1 MGAVRQAGHCARAGA
16 IVASPIAMSLH
27 SIAIKF
33 ASDCK
38 QAETS
43 CRAMKVTDLPLA
55 DKMVGVWFAWDTG
68 RTAIS
73 QDNMAQP
80 TDTTSLHPQGLLD
93 RNVAAWI
100 ALGLVLLLTL
110 AVWRFFDVQFE
121 ERVRDRF
128 LHRAENTRQALVL
141 RLQAYEQTLQGA
153 SALFAANDRVSR
165 TEWGAYVGGLQLDR
179 VLPGIQGTAFALM
192 VRSEERHAHEAA
204 VRGEGFPSYH
214 IHPDGTRE
222 IYSSIVYLEPFGGRN
237 LRAFGY
243 DMYSDPVR
251 REAMERARDTGKLA
265 LSGRVTLIQEVDSGI
280 QPGFL
285 MYLPIYRGPAADA
298 LTRRTSLHG
307 FVFSSFRAH
316 DMIGGLFAEVP
327 RDVEIELF
335 DHSPEA
341 ENLLFSTLTGTHT
354 PHFVT
359 TLNVG
364 FGGRTWVAR
373 FSSTPYFESDARS
386 VEAPLIL
393 ITGLAVG
400 LMLFAVIHGN
410 ALYRRHMS
418 IATARLAQ
426 SRDDFRMLVE
436 SMPGVVFR
444 TKAGPPWTVI
454 HVSRGTQDIFDKPPE
469 YFIKEGHT
477 IGEFVHPDD
486 RDRVHDIVQVAIASR
501 TPYEVEFRV
510 RNRLRGI
517 RWVIAR
523 GQPNVDRSGR
533 ATWVDGLIFDIT
545 ERRAAEAA
553 IRNLAFIDALT
564 QLPNRRFLMDRLRQ
578 GMANSDRK
586 RHFNALLFI
595 DLDHF
600 KEVND
605 TLGHDAGDA
614 LLIEVANR
622 LKNSVREGDTVVR
635 LGGDEFVVMLE
646 DLGISAPEA
655 QAKTAHIA
663 DKVLV
668 ALNRPYAIGDHT
680 VTTTPSI
687 GYTTFC
693 GQDVSAD
700 ELLRRADRAMYTAK
714 TGGRNQICGLGAE

>member
-1 MGAVRQAGHCARAGA
+1 
-16 IVASPIAMSLH
+16 
-27 SIAIKF
+27 
-33 ASDCK
+33 
-38 QAETS
+38 
-43 CRAMKVTDLPLA
+43 MKVTVPALA
-55 DKMVGVWFAWDTG
+55 DKMAYIWSAWNTG
-68 RTAIS
+68 HTATS

-80 TDTTSLHPQGLLD
+80 PDTSPLHSHGLLD
-93 RNVAAWI
+93 RNAAAWI
-100 ALGLVLLLTL
+100 ALGLIVLLTL
-110 AVWRFFDVQFE
+110 AVWRFFDVQSE
-121 ERVRDRF
+121 ERIRDRF
-128 LHRAENTRQALVL
+128 LHRAESTRQALVL

-153 SALFAANDRVSR
+153 SAFFAANETVSR
-165 TEWGAYVGGLQLDR
+165 TDWGSYVGGLQLDR
-179 VLPGIQGTAFALM
+179 YLPGIQGTGFALL
-192 VRSEERHAHEAA
+192 VRPEERHTHEAG

-214 IHPDGTRE
+214 IHPEGTRE
-222 IYSSIVYLEPFGGRN
+222 IYSSIVYMEPFGGRN

-265 LSGRVTLIQEVDSGI
+265 LSGRVILVQETDSGI

-285 MYLPIYRGPAADA
+285 MYLPVYRGPAADA
-298 LTRRTSLHG
+298 LERRASLLG
-307 FVFSSFRAH
+307 FVFSPFRAH

-335 DHSPEA
+335 DHGPEA
-341 ENLLFSTLTGTHT
+341 ENLLFSTLTGAHT

-359 TLNVG
+359 TLNIE

-373 FSSTPYFESDARS
+373 FSSTPFFESDAQS

-393 ITGLAVG
+393 ITGVTVG

-410 ALYRRHMS
+410 ALHRRRMG
-418 IATARLAQ
+418 IAAARLAQ

-486 RDRVHDIVQVAIASR
+486 RDRVHDIVQAAIASR

-510 RNRLRGI
+510 RNRLRGL

-523 GQPNVDRSGR
+523 GQPNIDRSGR
-533 ATWVDGLIFDIT
+533 AKWVDGLIFDIT

-586 RHFNALLFI
+586 QHFNALLFI

-600 KEVND
+600 KDVND
-605 TLGHDAGDA
+605 KLGHDAGDA

-646 DLGISAPEA
+646 DLGGSQHEA
-655 QAKTAHIA
+655 QTKTAHIA

-668 ALNRPYAIGDHT
+668 ALNRPHEIGEHA

-687 GYTTFC
+687 GYTTFR
-693 GQDVSAD
+693 GQEVSAE

-714 TGGRNQICGLGAE
+714 EGGRNQICSLDAA

>member
-1 MGAVRQAGHCARAGA
+1 
-16 IVASPIAMSLH
+16 
-27 SIAIKF
+27 
-33 ASDCK
+33 
-38 QAETS
+38 
-43 CRAMKVTDLPLA
+43 
-55 DKMVGVWFAWDTG
+55 
-68 RTAIS
+68 
-73 QDNMAQP
+73 MAQP
-80 TDTTSLHPQGLLD
+80 PDTSPPHSHGLLD
-93 RNVAAWI
+93 RNAAAWI

-128 LHRAENTRQALVL
+128 LHRAESTRQALVL
-141 RLQAYEQTLQGA
+141 RLQAYEQALHGA
-153 SALFAANDRVSR
+153 SAFFAANDTVSR
-165 TEWGAYVGGLQLDR
+165 TDWGNYVGGLQLDR
-179 VLPGIQGTAFALM
+179 DLPGIQGTGFALM
-192 VRSEERHAHEAA
+192 VRPEERHTHEAS
-204 VRGEGFPSYH
+204 VRGEGFPNYH
-214 IHPDGTRE
+214 IHPEGTRE
-222 IYSSIVYLEPFGGRN
+222 IYSSIVYMEPFGGRN

-265 LSGRVTLIQEVDSGI
+265 LSGRVILVQETDSGI

-285 MYLPIYRGPAADA
+285 MYLPVYRGPAVDA
-298 LTRRTSLHG
+298 LARRASLLG
-307 FVFSSFRAH
+307 FVFSPFRAH

-327 RDVEIELF
+327 RDVETELF
-335 DHSPEA
+335 DHGPEA
-341 ENLLFSTLTGTHT
+341 ENLLFSTLTGAHT

-359 TLNVG
+359 TLNIE

-373 FSSTPYFESDARS
+373 FSSTPFFESDAQS

-393 ITGLAVG
+393 ITGVTVG

-410 ALYRRHMS
+410 ALYRRRMS
-418 IATARLAQ
+418 IAAARLAQ

-444 TKAGPPWTVI
+444 TRAGPPWTVI

-486 RDRVHDIVQVAIASR
+486 RDRVHDIVQAAIASR

-510 RNRLRGI
+510 RNRLRGL

-523 GQPNVDRSGR
+523 GQPNIDRSGR
-533 ATWVDGLIFDIT
+533 AKWVDGLIFDIT

-586 RHFNALLFI
+586 QHFNALLFI

-600 KEVND
+600 KDVND
-605 TLGHDAGDA
+605 KLGHDAGDA

-646 DLGISAPEA
+646 DLGGSQHEA
-655 QAKTAHIA
+655 QTQRAHIA

-668 ALNRPYAIGDHT
+668 ALNRPHEIGEHA

-687 GYTTFC
+687 GYTTFR
-693 GQDVSAD
+693 GQEVSAE

-714 TGGRNQICGLGAE
+714 EGGRNQICSLDAA

>member
-1 MGAVRQAGHCARAGA
+1 
-16 IVASPIAMSLH
+16 
-27 SIAIKF
+27 
-33 ASDCK
+33 
-38 QAETS
+38 
-43 CRAMKVTDLPLA
+43 
-55 DKMVGVWFAWDTG
+55 
-68 RTAIS
+68 
-73 QDNMAQP
+73 MAQHP
-80 TDTTSLHPQGLLD
+80 DTSPLHPHGLLD
-93 RNVAAWI
+93 RNAAAWI

-110 AVWRFFDVQFE
+110 AVWRFFDVQLE
-121 ERVRDRF
+121 DRVRDRF
-128 LHRAENTRQALVL
+128 IHRAESTKQALVL
-141 RLQAYEQTLQGA
+141 RLQGYEQALQGA
-153 SALFAANDRVSR
+153 SALFAANGRVSR
-165 TEWGAYVGGLQLDR
+165 TDWGSYVGGLQLDR
-179 VLPGIQGTAFALM
+179 DLPGIQGTGFALM
-192 VRSEERHAHEAA
+192 VRPEQRNTHEAS

-214 IHPDGTRE
+214 IHPEGVRE
-222 IYSSIVYLEPFGGRN
+222 IYSSIVYMEPFGGRN

-243 DMYSDPVR
+243 DMYSHPVR

-265 LSGRVTLIQEVDSGI
+265 LSGRVILVQEVDSGI

-285 MYLPIYRGPAADA
+285 MYLPIYHGPASDA
-298 LTRRTSLHG
+298 LARRASLHG
-307 FVFSSFRAH
+307 FVFSPFRAH
-316 DMIGGLFAEVP
+316 DMISGLFAEVP
-327 RDVEIELF
+327 REVEIELF
-335 DHSPEA
+335 DHTAEL
-341 ENLLFSTLTGTHT
+341 ENLLFSTLKSTHT
-354 PHFVT
+354 PQFVT
-359 TLNVG
+359 TLNIE

-373 FSSTPYFESDARS
+373 FSSNPYFESDAQS

-393 ITGLAVG
+393 ITGIAVG
-400 LMLFAVIHGN
+400 LMLFVVIYGN
-410 ALYRRHMS
+410 ARHRRHIN
-418 IATARLAQ
+418 IAAARLAQ

-454 HVSRGTQDIFDKPPE
+454 HVSRGTQDIFDKAPE

-477 IGEFVHPDD
+477 VGEFIHPDD
-486 RDRVHDIVQVAIASR
+486 RDRVHDIVQAAIANR

-510 RNRLRGI
+510 SNRLRGI

-523 GQPNVDRSGR
+523 GQPNIDRSGR
-533 ATWVDGLIFDIT
+533 AKWVDGLIFDIT

-586 RHFNALLFI
+586 QHFNALLFI

-600 KEVND
+600 KDVND
-605 TLGHDAGDA
+605 SLGHDAGDA

-646 DLGISAPEA
+646 DLGDSQHEA
-655 QAKTAHIA
+655 HTKTAHIA

-668 ALNRPYAIGDHT
+668 ALNRPHAIGEHA

-687 GYTTFC
+687 GYTTFR
-693 GQDVSAD
+693 GQEVSAE

-714 TGGRNQICGLGAE
+714 AAGRNQVSCLDAA

>member
-1 MGAVRQAGHCARAGA
+1 
-16 IVASPIAMSLH
+16 
-27 SIAIKF
+27 
-33 ASDCK
+33 
-38 QAETS
+38 
-43 CRAMKVTDLPLA
+43 
-55 DKMVGVWFAWDTG
+55 
-68 RTAIS
+68 
-73 QDNMAQP
+73 MAQP
-80 TDTTSLHPQGLLD
+80 PDTSPPHSHGLLD
-93 RNVAAWI
+93 RNAAAWI
-100 ALGLVLLLTL
+100 ALGLIVLLTL
-110 AVWRFFDVQFE
+110 AVWRFFDVQSE
-121 ERVRDRF
+121 ERIRDRF
-128 LHRAENTRQALVL
+128 LHRAESTRQALVL

-153 SALFAANDRVSR
+153 SAFFAANETVSR
-165 TEWGAYVGGLQLDR
+165 TDWGSYVGGLQLDR
-179 VLPGIQGTAFALM
+179 YLPGIQGTGFALM
-192 VRSEERHAHEAA
+192 VRPEERHTHEAS
-204 VRGEGFPSYH
+204 VRGEGFPNYH
-214 IHPDGTRE
+214 IHPEGTRE
-222 IYSSIVYLEPFGGRN
+222 IYSSIVYMEPFGGRN

-265 LSGRVTLIQEVDSGI
+265 LSGRVILVQETDSGI

-285 MYLPIYRGPAADA
+285 MYLPVYRGPAADA
-298 LTRRTSLHG
+298 LERRASLLG
-307 FVFSSFRAH
+307 FVFSPFRAH

-335 DHSPEA
+335 DHNPVA
-341 ENLLFSTLTGTHT
+341 ENLLFSTLTGAHT

-359 TLNVG
+359 TLDVE

-373 FSSTPYFESDARS
+373 FSSTPFFESDAQS

-393 ITGLAVG
+393 ITGIAVG
-400 LMLFAVIHGN
+400 LMLFAVIYGN
-410 ALYRRHMS
+410 AHHRRHIN
-418 IATARLAQ
+418 IAAARLAR

-444 TKAGPPWTVI
+444 TKAGPPWTVF
-454 HVSRGTQDIFDKPPE
+454 HVSRGTQDIFDKSPD

-477 IGEFVHPDD
+477 VGEFVHPDD
-486 RDRVHDIVQVAIASR
+486 RDRVHDIVQAAIANR

-510 RNRLRGI
+510 SNRLRGI

-523 GQPNVDRSGR
+523 GQPNIDRSGR
-533 ATWVDGLIFDIT
+533 AKWVDGLIFDIT

-586 RHFNALLFI
+586 QLFGALLFI

-605 TLGHDAGDA
+605 SLGHDAGDA

-646 DLGISAPEA
+646 DLGTSESEA
-655 QAKTAHIA
+655 QTKTVHIA

-668 ALNRPYAIGDHT
+668 ALNRPYAIGDHA

-693 GQDVSAD
+693 GHDVSAD

-714 TGGRNQICGLGAE
+714 AGGRNQVCGLDVR

>member
-1 MGAVRQAGHCARAGA
+1 M
-16 IVASPIAMSLH
+16 ASPIAMSWH

-38 QAETS
+38 QAENT

-80 TDTTSLHPQGLLD
+80 TDTSPLHPQELLD
-93 RNVAAWI
+93 RNAAAWI
-100 ALGLVLLLTL
+100 ALGLVVLLTL
-110 AVWRFFDVQFE
+110 AVWRFFDAQLE

-128 LHRAENTRQALVL
+128 LHRAESTKQALVL
-141 RLQAYEQTLQGA
+141 RLQAYEQALQGA
-153 SALFAANDRVSR
+153 SALFAASDMVARADWS
-165 TEWGAYVGGLQLDR
+165 AYVGGLQLDHN
-179 VLPGIQGTAFALM
+179 LPGIQGTGFALM
-192 VRSEERHAHEAA
+192 VRPEQRQAHEAS
-204 VRGEGFPSYH
+204 VRAEGFPSYR
-214 IHPDGTRE
+214 IHPEGTRE
-222 IYSSIVYLEPFGGRN
+222 IYSTILYMEPFGGRN

-251 REAMERARDTGKLA
+251 REAMDRARDTGKLA
-265 LSGRVTLIQEVDSGI
+265 LSGRVILVQEADSDV

-298 LTRRTSLHG
+298 LARRASLLG
-307 FVFSSFRAH
+307 FVFSPFRAH
-316 DMIGGLFAEVP
+316 DMISGLFAEIP

-335 DHSPEA
+335 DHTPDL
-341 ENLLFSTLTGTHT
+341 ENLLFSTITGTHV
-354 PHFVT
+354 PHFMT
-359 TLNVG
+359 ELNIE
-364 FGGRTWVAR
+364 FGGRTWIAR
-373 FSSTPYFESDARS
+373 FSSNPYFESDAQS
-386 VEAPLIL
+386 VEPILIL
-393 ITGLAVG
+393 IAGIAVG

-410 ALYRRHMS
+410 ARHRRHIS
-418 IATARLAQ
+418 IATARLAR

-436 SMPGVVFR
+436 NMPGVVFR
-444 TKAGPPWTVI
+444 TAAGPPWTVI
-454 HVSRGTQDIFDKPPE
+454 HVSRGVREIFDKSPD

-477 IGEFVHPDD
+477 VGEFVHPDD
-486 RDRVHDIVQVAIASR
+486 RDRVHDIVQAAIANR

-510 RNRLRGI
+510 HNRLRGT

-523 GQPNVDRSGR
+523 GQPNVDYSGR
-533 ATWVDGLIFDIT
+533 AKWVDGLIFDIT

-553 IRNLAFIDALT
+553 IRNLAFIDPLT

-586 RHFNALLFI
+586 EHFGSLLFI
-595 DLDHF
+595 DLDNF
-600 KEVND
+600 KDVND
-605 TLGHDAGDA
+605 SLGHDAGDA

-646 DLGISAPEA
+646 DLGTTEHDAH
-655 QAKTAHIA
+655 AKTAYIA

-668 ALNRPYAIGDHT
+668 ALNRPHAIGDHA
-680 VTTTPSI
+680 VTATPSI

-693 GQDVSAD
+693 GQDVSAE

-714 TGGRNQICGLGAE
+714 AGGRNQVCSHDTP

>member
-1 MGAVRQAGHCARAGA
+1 
-16 IVASPIAMSLH
+16 
-27 SIAIKF
+27 
-33 ASDCK
+33 
-38 QAETS
+38 
-43 CRAMKVTDLPLA
+43 
-55 DKMVGVWFAWDTG
+55 
-68 RTAIS
+68 
-73 QDNMAQP
+73 MAQHP
-80 TDTTSLHPQGLLD
+80 DTSPLHPHGLLD
-93 RNVAAWI
+93 RNAAAWI

-110 AVWRFFDVQFE
+110 AVWRFFDVQLE
-121 ERVRDRF
+121 DRVRDRF
-128 LHRAENTRQALVL
+128 LHRAESTRQALVL
-141 RLQAYEQTLQGA
+141 RLQAYEQALQGA
-153 SALFAANDRVSR
+153 SALFAVNGRVSR
-165 TEWGAYVGGLQLDR
+165 TDWGSYVGGLQLDR
-179 VLPGIQGTAFALM
+179 DLPGIQGTGFALM
-192 VRSEERHAHEAA
+192 VRPEQRNTHEAS
-204 VRGEGFPSYH
+204 VRSEGFPSYH
-214 IHPDGTRE
+214 IHPEGVRE
-222 IYSSIVYLEPFGGRN
+222 IYSSIVYMEPFGGRN

-265 LSGRVTLIQEVDSGI
+265 LSGRVILVQEVDSGI

-285 MYLPIYRGPAADA
+285 MYLPIYHGPASDA
-298 LTRRTSLHG
+298 LARRASLHG
-307 FVFSSFRAH
+307 FVFSPFRAH
-316 DMIGGLFAEVP
+316 DMISGLFAEVP
-327 RDVEIELF
+327 REVEIELF
-335 DHSPEA
+335 DHTPEL

-359 TLNVG
+359 ALNIE

-373 FSSTPYFESDARS
+373 FSSNPYFESDAQS

-393 ITGLAVG
+393 ITGIAVG
-400 LMLFAVIHGN
+400 LMLFAVIYGN
-410 ALYRRHMS
+410 AHHRRHIN
-418 IATARLAQ
+418 IAAARLAR

-469 YFIKEGHT
+469 YFIKESHT
-477 IGEFVHPDD
+477 VGEFVHPDD
-486 RDRVHDIVQVAIASR
+486 RDRVHDIVQAAIANR

-510 RNRLRGI
+510 SNRLRGI

-523 GQPNVDRSGR
+523 GQPNIDRSGR
-533 ATWVDGLIFDIT
+533 AKWVDGLIFDIT

-586 RHFNALLFI
+586 QHFNALLFI

-600 KEVND
+600 KDVND
-605 TLGHDAGDA
+605 SLGHDAGDA

-646 DLGISAPEA
+646 DLGNSQHAA
-655 QAKTAHIA
+655 HTKTAHIA

-668 ALNRPYAIGDHT
+668 ALNRPHAIGEHA

-687 GYTTFC
+687 GYTTFR
-693 GQDVSAD
+693 GQEVSAE

-714 TGGRNQICGLGAE
+714 AAGRNQVSSLDAA

>member
-1 MGAVRQAGHCARAGA
+1 
-16 IVASPIAMSLH
+16 
-27 SIAIKF
+27 
-33 ASDCK
+33 
-38 QAETS
+38 
-43 CRAMKVTDLPLA
+43 
-55 DKMVGVWFAWDTG
+55 
-68 RTAIS
+68 
-73 QDNMAQP
+73 MAQHP
-80 TDTTSLHPQGLLD
+80 DTSPLHPHGLLD
-93 RNVAAWI
+93 RNAAAWI
-100 ALGLVLLLTL
+100 ALALVLLLTL
-110 AVWRFFDVQFE
+110 AVWRFFDVQLE
-121 ERVRDRF
+121 DRVRDRF
-128 LHRAENTRQALVL
+128 IHRAESTKQALVL
-141 RLQAYEQTLQGA
+141 RLQGYEQALQGA
-153 SALFAANDRVSR
+153 SALFAANGRVSR
-165 TEWGAYVGGLQLDR
+165 TDWGSYVGGLQLDR
-179 VLPGIQGTAFALM
+179 DLPGIQGTGFALM
-192 VRSEERHAHEAA
+192 VRPEQRNTHETS
-204 VRGEGFPSYH
+204 VRSEGFPSYH
-214 IHPDGTRE
+214 IHPEGVRE
-222 IYSSIVYLEPFGGRN
+222 IYSSIVYMEPFGGRN

-265 LSGRVTLIQEVDSGI
+265 LSGRVILVQEVDSGI

-285 MYLPIYRGPAADA
+285 MYLPIYHGPASDA
-298 LTRRTSLHG
+298 LARRASLHG
-307 FVFSSFRAH
+307 FVFSPFRAH
-316 DMIGGLFAEVP
+316 DMISGLFAEVP
-327 RDVEIELF
+327 REVEIELF
-335 DHSPEA
+335 DHTAEL
-341 ENLLFSTLTGTHT
+341 ENLLFSTLKSTHT
-354 PHFVT
+354 PQFVT
-359 TLNVG
+359 TLNIE

-373 FSSTPYFESDARS
+373 FSSNPYFESDAQS

-393 ITGLAVG
+393 ITGIAVG
-400 LMLFAVIHGN
+400 LMLFVVIYGN
-410 ALYRRHMS
+410 ARHRRHIN
-418 IATARLAQ
+418 IAAARLAQ

-477 IGEFVHPDD
+477 VGEFVHPDD
-486 RDRVHDIVQVAIASR
+486 RDRVHDSVQAAIANR

-510 RNRLRGI
+510 SNRLRGI

-523 GQPNVDRSGR
+523 GQPNIDRSGR
-533 ATWVDGLIFDIT
+533 AKWVDGLIFDIT

-586 RHFNALLFI
+586 QHFNALLFI

-600 KEVND
+600 KDVND
-605 TLGHDAGDA
+605 SLGHDAGDA

-646 DLGISAPEA
+646 DLGDSQHEA
-655 QAKTAHIA
+655 HTKTAHIA

-668 ALNRPYAIGDHT
+668 ALNRPHAIGEHA

-687 GYTTFC
+687 GYTTFR
-693 GQDVSAD
+693 GQEVSAE

-714 TGGRNQICGLGAE
+714 AAGRNQVSSLDAA

>member
-1 MGAVRQAGHCARAGA
+1 MR
-16 IVASPIAMSLH
+16 
-27 SIAIKF
+27 
-33 ASDCK
+33 
-38 QAETS
+38 
-43 CRAMKVTDLPLA
+43 VTDPSLA
-55 DKMVGVWFAWDTG
+55 DKMAGVWFAWNTG
-68 RTAIS
+68 HTATS
-73 QDNMAQP
+73 QDNMVQP
-80 TDTTSLHPQGLLD
+80 PDTSPLHPQGLLD
-93 RNVAAWI
+93 RNAAAWI

-110 AVWRFFDVQFE
+110 AAWRFFDVQFE

-128 LHRAENTRQALVL
+128 LHRAESTKQALVL
-141 RLQAYEQTLQGA
+141 RLQAYEQALQGA
-153 SALFAANDRVSR
+153 SALFAANDMVSR
-165 TEWGAYVGGLQLDR
+165 TDWGSYVGGLQLDR
-179 VLPGIQGTAFALM
+179 DLPGIQGTGFALM
-192 VRSEERHAHEAA
+192 VRPEQRHAHEAS
-204 VRGEGFPSYH
+204 VRAEGFPSYR
-214 IHPDGTRE
+214 IHPEGARD
-222 IYSSIVYLEPFGGRN
+222 IYSSIVYMEPFGGRN

-265 LSGRVTLIQEVDSGI
+265 LSGRVILVQEVDSGI

-298 LTRRTSLHG
+298 LTRRASLIG
-307 FVFSSFRAH
+307 FVFSPFRAH
-316 DMIGGLFAEVP
+316 DMISGLFAEVP

-335 DHSPEA
+335 DHTPEL

-359 TLNVG
+359 ALNIE

-373 FSSTPYFESDARS
+373 FSSNPYFESDAQS

-393 ITGLAVG
+393 ITGIAVG
-400 LMLFAVIHGN
+400 LMLFAVIYGN
-410 ALYRRHMS
+410 AHHRRHIN
-418 IATARLAQ
+418 IAAARLAR

-454 HVSRGTQDIFDKPPE
+454 HVSRGTQDIFDKSPD

-477 IGEFVHPDD
+477 VGEFVHPDD
-486 RDRVHDIVQVAIASR
+486 RDRVHDIVQAAIANR

-523 GQPNVDRSGR
+523 GQPNIDRSGR
-533 ATWVDGLIFDIT
+533 AKWVDGLIFDIT

-586 RHFNALLFI
+586 QLFGALLFI

-605 TLGHDAGDA
+605 SLGHDAGDA
-614 LLIEVANR
+614 LLVEVATR

-646 DLGISAPEA
+646 DLGTSESEA
-655 QAKTAHIA
+655 QTKTVHIA

-668 ALNRPYAIGDHT
+668 ALNRPYAIGDHA

-693 GQDVSAD
+693 GHDVSAD

-714 TGGRNQICGLGAE
+714 AGGRNQVCGLDVR